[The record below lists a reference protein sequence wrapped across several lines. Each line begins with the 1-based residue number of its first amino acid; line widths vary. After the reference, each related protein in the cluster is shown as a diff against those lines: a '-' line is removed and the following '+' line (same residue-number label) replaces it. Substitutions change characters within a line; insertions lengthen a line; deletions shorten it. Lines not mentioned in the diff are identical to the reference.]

1 MSESV
6 RYCNQPYSDECQ
18 SMHLWFQKVLF
29 PTMLECEAKVQKQ
42 LRCKASK
49 PDKQFRNKKKVSHHC
64 PDIDLLDKPA
74 KIGNQNTQLE
84 NLVPSRD
91 ETSTEDGGE
100 KDSAME
106 EFLTKSLQHQRELG
120 PAEDLPRTHHAPN
133 KHPGQVREADME
145 ELYGNGAGT
154 ILSLETKLQAQF
166 DRNLL
171 NYHPNY
177 WPVIP
182 LNL

>member
-49 PDKQFRNKKKVSHHC
+49 PDKHFRNKKKVSRHC

-106 EFLTKSLQHQRELG
+106 EFLTKSLQHQRELELSYHG
-120 PAEDLPRTHHAPN
+120 NAP
-133 KHPGQVREADME
+133 KQSIV
-145 ELYGNGAGT
+145 
-154 ILSLETKLQAQF
+154 
-166 DRNLL
+166 
-171 NYHPNY
+171 
-177 WPVIP
+177 
-182 LNL
+182 